1 MIFIILIL
9 CILLFVIFLLS
20 SMKRTYKEH
29 FKLDIFSSTGSGTKS
44 LRTAYEIQTEIDK
57 IDKDIETWRQQRY
70 TALNSINASGNI
82 TNIDDLYTQIN
93 ADINE
98 KCPWKGSASS
108 SSDQEKAYKCLINEP
123 VAYDDPAK
131 DHPKKQ
137 LCTGKTIDNTLSNG
151 TGDPCDYISKETSRT
166 YDLKYI
172 SDDNKFCIGHFGGK
186 SKCELNCKPNDCG
199 VNDHECPD

>member
-20 SMKRTYKEH
+20 SMKRSYEH
-29 FKLDIFSSTGSGTKS
+29 FFLLPTQRGTKL
-44 LRTAYEIQTEIDK
+44 LRTADEIQREIDTTDTQ
-57 IDKDIETWRQQRY
+57 ILEWESIEN
-70 TALNSINASGNI
+70 TAFDNINTSGNI

-98 KCPWKGSASS
+98 KCPWVSAN
-108 SSDQEKAYKCLINEP
+108 SDNSGAYKCLINEP
-123 VAYDDPAK
+123 VAYIGNTGTTNPYK
-131 DHPKKQ
+131 T
-137 LCTGKTIDNTLSNG
+137 LCTDKKIDNTLSNG
-151 TGDPCDYISKETSRT
+151 SGDPCDNISRETSRT

-186 SKCELNCKPNDCG
+186 SKCELNCKPNGCE
-199 VNDHECPD
+199 VNDYECPTT